1 MLARVAALA
10 LGASLEAE
18 KKLSRQG
25 RHSRVR
31 IDGLLGGVCRGE
43 LEKRKK
49 TMFLTYL
56 SRAICTFVAANFFL
70 G

>member
-49 TMFLTYL
+49 TMFLT
-56 SRAICTFVAANFFL
+56 
-70 G
+70 